1 MPISLKLALKL
12 TLIFVISSVISTV
25 FSTAAWAQPQA
36 YWVLGSFRAEEN
48 AEQERQRL
56 ESRLAVAIE
65 FRVAPSGLLRLVV
78 PAERLSQSTVDLL
91 GIGAWKIVLPEVLLE
106 VQTVEVPLALSEGLS
121 EESSENMPD
130 IIHIIASPALLELPD
145 IQQGQSLSGY
155 CGSLPGQLPSFCEPQ
170 KLASIKAKL
179 ERLEVRMSALSD
191 YCAHPGLVQDL
202 VEVCRHLPR

>member
-1 MPISLKLALKL
+1 MPISLKL
-12 TLIFVISSVISTV
+12 TLILVISSVISSV

-36 YWVLGSFRAEEN
+36 YWVLGSFRAEKN
-48 AEQERQRL
+48 AELERQRL

-91 GIGAWKIVLPEVLLE
+91 GIGAWKIVLPEGLLE

-121 EESSENMPD
+121 EENSENMPGDRPD
-130 IIHIIASPALLELPD
+130 IIQIIASPAPLELPD

-191 YCAHPGLVQDL
+191 YCAHPGLEQDL